1 MIKRYANLSILYAVL
16 ALGFGVFYR
25 EFTKANQFTE
35 GTALSLIHP
44 HYLVLGTI
52 FFLLLMVLDK
62 SFGIAE
68 SKRFNTLLVFYQ
80 IGLHMTALGLLARGL
95 TQVWGGGIGSV
106 LDSSISGMAGLGHTI
121 LGISLVILLFQI
133 KKQAVRK
140 P

>member
-16 ALGFGVFYR
+16 ALVFGVFYR

-68 SKRFNTLLVFYQ
+68 GKRFNTLLVFYQ
-80 IGLHMTALGLLARGL
+80 IGLHMTVLGLLARGL